1 MLKITVRPSGDG
13 GLIKLAGSLAGPSVQ
28 ALGQLWRRI
37 RAVHLHNGTRLDVG
51 SLAVIDHEGKV
62 LLRRMHRDGA
72 HLLPS
77 GPAAALLE
85 NLVLSGD

>member
-1 MLKITVRPSGDG
+1 MLRITVRPSDAG

-37 RAVHLHNGTRLDVG
+37 RAVHLHTGTSLDVG
-51 SLAVIDHEGKV
+51 SLASVDHAGKV
-62 LLRRMHRDGA
+62 LLRRMRRDGA
-72 HLLPS
+72 RLLPS

-85 NLVLSGD
+85 T